1 MNRLSLTTASILSL
15 SALLAGCGGLLGS
28 REPAPVTY
36 VLRPVIASPGAQ
48 GAATADPRAPS
59 LQVQRVVVAPGYA
72 RDEILR
78 TEPDRRL
85 EQYAASRWP
94 DALPAVVERLAVDAL
109 RQHAAWSAVHD
120 AAAPLAA
127 THLLRLTVRRFDAEY
142 AVVGRAPTV
151 RVVID
156 ATVARRSD
164 RALLA
169 AFTVEASAAASE
181 DRMSAIV
188 AAFERAVG
196 QAMADI
202 ARGAA
207 GAGAASALASSGN
220 AG

>member
-1 MNRLSLTTASILSL
+1 MRRTPFKVALTLAL
-15 SALLAGCGGLLGS
+15 SASLAGCSGLLGS

-36 VLRPVIASPGAQ
+36 VLRPAVAS
-48 GAATADPRAPS
+48 AAMPAAAAPS
-59 LQVQRVVVAPGYA
+59 LQVQRVVAAPGYA

-85 EQYAASRWP
+85 GQYAASRWP

-109 RQHAAWSAVHD
+109 RQHGAWSAVHD
-120 AAAPLAA
+120 AAAPIAA
-127 THLLRLTVRRFDAEY
+127 TQLLRLTVRRFDAEY
-142 AVVGRAPTV
+142 AALDRAPTV

-156 ATVARRSD
+156 ATVVRRSD

-181 DRMSAIV
+181 DRMSVIV

-196 QAMADI
+196 EAMEGV
-202 ARGAA
+202 ARGATGVA
-207 GAGAASALASSGN
+207 TARGEAT
-220 AG
+220 